1 VNDDESAEHK
11 SAHNS
16 NNCDIISNY
25 YRSLVDPISEG
36 GGQHKQSKKK
46 NKKTEDSCGDIDLK
60 SVEKLTGKAACCC
73 SCT

>member
-1 VNDDESAEHK
+1 MNDDESAEHK

-46 NKKTEDSCGDIDLK
+46 KLKTA
-60 SVEKLTGKAACCC
+60 VET
-73 SCT
+73 SI